1 MSTGIV
7 SRPGGCGL
15 GVALIVLLLHG
26 SACEGPADERPLAG
40 AERPAVPASPEAP
53 ASAVPRQAEPPQLP
67 APPEGSVIVWASAR
81 GVSALANRA
90 PVRAVLEELAR
101 ESGFELEIAQLEKR
115 ARVTLRARDARTEEV
130 LAEALRGIPYS
141 LDFGSDPDGGAGAL
155 LRVRVG
161 RPADDPAKRVAAALG
176 SPTPRDEADREPR
189 VITAGEVER
198 RAAQLEELQAEI
210 LAQMEDPDATTR
222 AEAARWLQP
231 DVEGLAVAERL
242 LAVDPSP
249 DVRAAAAESLADGDS
264 VGAVSVLLGALDDP
278 DPRVVMAALDAL
290 EFAGDATIIP
300 ALSPLLQHRDVAVRE
315 RTIEA
320 IEFLE

>member
-1 MSTGIV
+1 
-7 SRPGGCGL
+7 
-15 GVALIVLLLHG
+15 
-26 SACEGPADERPLAG
+26 
-40 AERPAVPASPEAP
+40 
-53 ASAVPRQAEPPQLP
+53 
-67 APPEGSVIVWASAR
+67 
-81 GVSALANRA
+81 VSALANRA

-101 ESGFELEIAQLEKR
+101 EAGFELELAGLEER
-115 ARVTLRARDARTEEV
+115 ARVTLRARDARTEDV

-141 LDFGSDPDGGAGAL
+141 LDFGSGPDGGVGAL

-161 RPADDPAKRVAAALG
+161 RPADDRTKRVAEAPG

-189 VITAGEVER
+189 VITTEEVER
-198 RAAQLEELQAEI
+198 RSARLEELQAEI
-210 LAQMEDPDATTR
+210 LAQVEDSDSATR

-242 LAVDPSP
+242 LAEDPSP